1 MIKNI
6 KKLSLVCLSL
16 LTLGLISSST
26 VYGDTGK
33 YDKIDIPT
41 SMPTAFYDA
50 LKANGGGLKED
61 EATDDP
67 TKKTGSSSDNNF
79 EENIKSIL
87 TAGNSFGSLGL
98 VYGSHNGGTAAE
110 NVRNPLAASSDQIKY
125 LDKLSDNRAS
135 QYLKFG
141 QAMDN
146 LVSDAK
152 QKDPTT
158 LTFKDVQE
166 KSIGVAN
173 SLGNFGFKL
182 LKEYN
187 PAAIAMALFDSSYL
201 VNEEYKDNKLFGI
214 LRSNQDLYDFVTF
227 MGGPS
232 SIYSGASNSFV
243 WFAIGLMSYL
253 CISVFA
259 MFFGGQQTSNRLR
272 RAVAKVFVAS
282 IAVPAI
288 VFSYNWGVNLLAK
301 STKEVASN
309 VETSIAKENLL
320 LSDWY
325 QAVSFNIPSNI
336 SLTIKDG
343 KFNLTQTEVHE
354 INRYVMRSMGESDD
368 DKSIVARIK
377 KSAESN
383 KNVTAVN
390 FYEAIDTSGTPWNT
404 SFYYAVA
411 DALGSN
417 KKISELKTKPSS
429 ISYISA
435 GVLRMNGDT
444 ITTINGS
451 DGLRGISP
459 ISAYNILRTNFT
471 TNSLAIKSNVN
482 TVTIPSVAIDI
493 ANPDKDEVNKI
504 PGFILF
510 ILTIILMIEAVK
522 GLGEIA
528 MSALAN
534 AGKGTVASSFGF
546 AGGAGTLLGS
556 LLAFLLGV
564 GGIGMILSLSLT
576 ATNIAYEVVAG
587 FISSGFDD
595 QAKPIKDAID
605 QLGFP
610 WNLFSGL
617 FVNSLIANVILL
629 ITLPTIAKIP
639 IKGFIA
645 WITALP
651 MTFKAKA
658 EDIERSFVTGYVGS
672 SGGTSESGRAA
683 SAAMQNAKQEGS
695 REARDRGQAAKA
707 GMAALGGF
715 MLSSLNNSLNKN
727 EENKEGDN
735 KEGDQNTSDQQSSAD
750 HMSESEV
757 TAESLAEEREQKE
770 REQQEQADKD
780 KKDAEQKAK
789 DNPDG
794 PPVEHGNVE
803 SVASDGDNGQHG
815 TPEGDPQTP
824 LFGDAPDKSLTK
836 SNESNPAGVNG
847 KETSTSKDSSIS
859 THDSNA
865 GESSISDTSNGF
877 ESLNN
882 QSQTS
887 DSVNSSDQVAQ
898 DTVSLDEAFG
908 PSGISE
914 SPNGISNGGEQQSL
928 NTGESSSSPQD
939 QLDGIFGPSMNTPQN
954 SSIVEGNTSLDHSS
968 IAESNDGSL
977 NRGGDVISNKSSSG
991 QSSNSSGNSSEGL
1004 SAFRKAMDSKLG
1016 QSVSSKVAQGRDK
1029 AVSAGKAAKGLASN
1043 MKNNP
1048 VGTAKEGAKRTGQL
1062 AGKGV
1067 KKGVSGLNKV
1077 VNGGKTVTA
1086 AQAVTGA
1093 LSAAAAVSGIN
1104 VGGKFTAMADKAA
1117 VLKHGENAKQFSIR
1131 GQGRSSDA
1139 TGRSQAN
1146 ASDYHQSIRQAQEQ
1160 FRERQVREAQEARK
1174 REQQERLQR
1183 EQNVVDY
1190 RNQDDR

>member
-6 KKLSLVCLSL
+6 KKLSLVCLGL
-16 LTLGLISSST
+16 LTLGLVSSST

-87 TAGNSFGSLGL
+87 TSGSSFGSLGL
-98 VYGSHNGGTAAE
+98 LYGSHNGGTAAE

-152 QKDPTT
+152 QKNPTT

-201 VNEEYKDNKLFGI
+201 VSEEYKDNKLFGI

-232 SIYSGASNSFV
+232 SIYLGASNSFV

-259 MFFGGQQTSNRLR
+259 MFFMHQQTSNRLR

-288 VFSYNWGVNLLAK
+288 VMSYNWGVNLLAK
-301 STKEVASN
+301 STQQVSST

-354 INRYVMRSMGESDD
+354 INRYIMRSLGESDD
-368 DKSIVARIK
+368 DKSIAARIK

-383 KNVTAVN
+383 NNVTAVN

-417 KKISELKTKPSS
+417 KKISELKTKPGS

-444 ITTINGS
+444 ITSINGS

-493 ANPDKDEVNKI
+493 ANPDKDDVNKI

-522 GLGEIA
+522 GLGEMA
-528 MSALAN
+528 MSSLAN
-534 AGKGTVASSFGF
+534 VGKGTVSSSFGY
-546 AGGAGTLLGS
+546 AGGAGLLFGG
-556 LLAFLLGV
+556 LVAFFLGV

-587 FISSGFDD
+587 FISVGFDD

-610 WNLFSGL
+610 WNFFSGL

-683 SAAMQNAKQEGS
+683 AAAMQNAKQEGS
-695 REARDRGQAAKA
+695 RESRDRGQAAKA
-707 GMAALGGF
+707 GMAAVGGY

-735 KEGDQNTSDQQSSAD
+735 KEGDQNTSDQQTSTD
-750 HMSESEV
+750 NMSESQVME
-757 TAESLAEEREQKE
+757 ESLAEEREQQE

-789 DNPDG
+789 DNSETPH
-794 PPVEHGNVE
+794 VEQGNVE
-803 SVASDGDNGQHG
+803 SIAPEGNTSING
-815 TPEGDPQTP
+815 TPEGDSQTP
-824 LFGDAPDKSLTK
+824 LFGDAPDKSLAK
-836 SNESNPAGVNG
+836 SNETNPNGVNG
-847 KETSTSKDSSIS
+847 KENSTSKESSVA

-877 ESLNN
+877 ESLNHE
-882 QSQTS
+882 SQTA
-887 DSVNSSDQVAQ
+887 DNVSSSEQVAQ

-908 PSGISE
+908 PSGNSE
-914 SPNGISNGGEQQSL
+914 SGTLTSIGGEPQSL

-968 IAESNDGSL
+968 IAENNDGSL

-991 QSSNSSGNSSEGL
+991 QQSNTSGNSSEGL

-1016 QSVSSKVAQGRDK
+1016 QAVSSKVSQGRDK
-1029 AVSAGKAAKGLASN
+1029 ATSASN
-1043 MKNNP
+1043 AIKGRVSNVKNNP
-1048 VGTAKEGAKRTGQL
+1048 VSAAKS
-1062 AGKGV
+1062 GV
-1067 KKGVSGLNKV
+1067 KKSVAGLNKV
-1077 VNGGKTVTA
+1077 VNGGKTVTG
-1086 AQAVTGA
+1086 AQAITGA
-1093 LSAAAAVSGIN
+1093 LSAAAAVSGVN

-1117 VLKHGENAKQFSIR
+1117 VLKHGENARQFSIR
-1131 GQGRSSDA
+1131 GQGRSSDM

-1190 RNQDDR
+1190 RDRDD